1 MSVYKD
7 FAFYYD
13 ALTLDVNYKERTEY
27 LCALFERYDRMPTL
41 LLDLAC
47 GTGNFSVELA
57 AKGVQV
63 IGVEPS
69 SDMLSVA
76 MQKNTENIMYLC
88 QSAEDLELYGTVDGA
103 VCCLDSINHITD
115 ADTLNKAFERV
126 ALFLE
131 KDRLF
136 IFDVNTEYKHRE
148 ILGNNTFVTEQENI
162 FCVWQ
167 NFYDESEKITDIN
180 IDIFE
185 EENGSYNRIC
195 EDFSERCYS
204 RGELEAML
212 NSAGL
217 KIEAVFD
224 EMTFDAPKS
233 DSERIVYVVRRV

>member
-27 LCALFERYDRMPTL
+27 LCSLFEKYDRMPSL

-57 AKGVQV
+57 AKGIQV

-76 MQKNTENIMYLC
+76 MQKATENIMYLC

-204 RGELEAML
+204 QGELEAML

>member
-1 MSVYKD
+1 M
-7 FAFYYD
+7 
-13 ALTLDVNYKERTEY
+13 
-27 LCALFERYDRMPTL
+27 
-41 LLDLAC
+41 
-47 GTGNFSVELA
+47 
-57 AKGVQV
+57 
-63 IGVEPS
+63 
-69 SDMLSVA
+69 
-76 MQKNTENIMYLC
+76 
-88 QSAEDLELYGTVDGA
+88 
-103 VCCLDSINHITD
+103 
-115 ADTLNKAFERV
+115 
-126 ALFLE
+126 
-131 KDRLF
+131 
-136 IFDVNTEYKHRE
+136 
-148 ILGNNTFVTEQENI
+148 LGNNTFVTEQENI

-217 KIEAVFD
+217 KREAVFD

>member
-27 LCALFERYDRMPTL
+27 LCSLFEKYDRMPSL

-57 AKGVQV
+57 AKGIQV

-76 MQKNTENIMYLC
+76 MQKATENIMYLC

>member
-27 LCALFERYDRMPTL
+27 LCSLFEKYDRMPSL

-57 AKGVQV
+57 AKGIQV

-76 MQKNTENIMYLC
+76 MQKATENIMYLC
-88 QSAEDLELYGTVDGA
+88 QSAEELELYGTVDGA

-115 ADTLNKAFERV
+115 ADTLKKAFERV
-126 ALFLE
+126 TLFLE

>member
-27 LCALFERYDRMPTL
+27 LCSLFEKYDRMPSL

-57 AKGVQV
+57 AKGIQV

-76 MQKNTENIMYLC
+76 MQKATENIMYLC

-185 EENGSYNRIC
+185 EGNGSYNRIC

-204 RGELEAML
+204 QGELEAML